1 MLGFKERCEILG
13 ISHWDVIAQMQPVE
27 IVEIEGQYY
36 DRWDV
41 EEKIQELK
49 DAMDFFYDVG

>member
-1 MLGFKERCEILG
+1 
-13 ISHWDVIAQMQPVE
+13 MQPVE